1 MYPAVVAAAMVLLAA
16 AGVARSAGDG
26 QGDQELRPIIA
37 QLYAAPRDFAGRRIV
52 IYGLVV
58 ESSTSGAEFMLQ
70 DVSQH
75 PLRIVGAGALTAA
88 VGDQAMVI
96 GTFRD
101 DPDAPYVA
109 ADALIATK
117 VLGGGGCC

>member
-1 MYPAVVAAAMVLLAA
+1 MYPAVVAAAMLLLAA

-37 QLYAAPRDFAGRRIV
+37 QLYAAPHDFAGRRIV

-58 ESSTSGAEFMLQ
+58 ESSTSEFMLL

-75 PLRIVGAGALTAA
+75 PLRIVGGGALTAA
-88 VGDQAMVI
+88 VGDQVMVI

-117 VLGGGGCC
+117 VVGGGGCC